1 MGKRGTLVIAAS
13 LRKRYGFEDGA
24 DVVQEATPEG
34 VLIRPAVTVP
44 LRVYSDQDRAMFL
57 LNNACSV
64 EEYEAARQAVR
75 AMGLD
80 PDKIKHRPFV

>member
-13 LRKRYGFEDGA
+13 LRKIYGFEDGT
-24 DVVQEATPEG
+24 DVVQEARPEG
-34 VLIRPAVTVP
+34 VLIRPAGTAP
-44 LRVYSDQDRAMFL
+44 LRVYSDRVQAMFL
-57 LNNACSV
+57 LNNACSL

-80 PDKIKHRPFV
+80 PGKIKHHPFK